1 MKAIEFLGRSL
12 KTIKSFP
19 VDLRREA
26 GHQLDRVQRG
36 LDPFDWKSMPAIGK
50 GVREIRLHENGQFR
64 ILYLLSRGNT
74 VFVLHAFQKNTQKTR
89 RQDICLARIAL
100 KGLLQWKA
108 P

>member
-1 MKAIEFLGRSL
+1 MKAIEFRCRSL

-36 LDPFDWKSMPAIGK
+36 LDPFDWKPMPAIGK
-50 GVREIRLHENGQFR
+50 GVKEIRLHENGQFR
-64 ILYLLSRGNT
+64 IFYLLRRENT
-74 VFVLHAFQKNTQKTR
+74 VFVLHAFQKKTQKTR
-89 RQDICLARIAL
+89 KQDIRLARIAL
-100 KGLLQWKA
+100 RGLLQWKV